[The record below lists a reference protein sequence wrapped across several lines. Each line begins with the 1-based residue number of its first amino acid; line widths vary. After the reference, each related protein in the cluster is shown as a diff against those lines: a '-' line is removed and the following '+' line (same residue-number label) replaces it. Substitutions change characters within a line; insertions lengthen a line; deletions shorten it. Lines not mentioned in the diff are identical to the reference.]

1 MFRRMYVTIAALLI
15 FSTGV
20 LLAVL
25 GGAVYREL
33 STELSKDGEN
43 DLQAQT
49 ASVQDAV
56 SSLLHGQHFDPSDV
70 RDARG
75 QNVYFYALDQGQ
87 VIALKRTPVPF
98 EVIRTLDYENH
109 FATLE
114 YKERPYR
121 VYDTTI
127 QVGKQRVHTYLFSL
141 IAQEKSMLWHARHLM
156 WTVGGVGFVVA
167 LVGNLFLARRL
178 MRPTVQAWSAYQE
191 TVLELSHELQTPLAT
206 VGAMLSNRGV
216 DSQTATDIRRELDRA
231 STMVSDMLFLSRLR
245 SGVFLQPTEPVA
257 VSDITEEVAQ
267 RYRALLQLDG
277 RDLDG
282 RAEPGLFVETTP
294 PGWERLVSTV
304 FKNVIDHAAPHT
316 TSTWQLTGDGRR
328 VSFVVENFRSG
339 HDGERRTAERGVG
352 LQIVARLAERMRGS
366 MEIEESQEKFRI
378 RVEVPSLRPLW

>member
-1 MFRRMYVTIAALLI
+1 
-15 FSTGV
+15 
-20 LLAVL
+20 
-25 GGAVYREL
+25 
-33 STELSKDGEN
+33 
-43 DLQAQT
+43 
-49 ASVQDAV
+49 
-56 SSLLHGQHFDPSDV
+56 
-70 RDARG
+70 
-75 QNVYFYALDQGQ
+75 
-87 VIALKRTPVPF
+87 
-98 EVIRTLDYENH
+98 
-109 FATLE
+109 
-114 YKERPYR
+114 
-121 VYDTTI
+121 
-127 QVGKQRVHTYLFSL
+127 
-141 IAQEKSMLWHARHLM
+141 
-156 WTVGGVGFVVA
+156 
-167 LVGNLFLARRL
+167 
-178 MRPTVQAWSAYQE
+178 
-191 TVLELSHELQTPLAT
+191 
-206 VGAMLSNRGV
+206 
-216 DSQTATDIRRELDRA
+216 
-231 STMVSDMLFLSRLR
+231 MLFLSRLR